1 MTFFNDLT
9 PNLQDD
15 LVHEMHCELFE
26 DSMRILNNQSST
38 RAQIS
43 DVVSWIL
50 RPARVYDTHGRLVFD
65 GMKTPFSF
73 QLACKAIGVDPD
85 LYKEEL
91 QDKGILPSYNFSFAQ
106 YLHFYKKMKTT
117 ILADDQKSLDVEPTP
132 VVELDIQKQSGTE
145 DGELGYQQLSF
156 AEQLFPALFFVPEAS
171 SVVKFTRPKTVKV
184 ESHDLF

>member
-50 RPARVYDTHGRLVFD
+50 RPARVYDTNGRLVFD

-106 YLHFYKKMKTT
+106 YLHFYQKMKIT
-117 ILADDQKSLDVEPTP
+117 ILADDQKMLDIDPTP
-132 VVELDIQKQSGTE
+132 VVELDIQTQSDTE
-145 DGELGYQQLSF
+145 EELGYQQLSF
-156 AEQLFPALFFVPEAS
+156 EVELFPALFFVPEAS
-171 SVVKFTRPKTVKV
+171 SVVKFTRPKTLKV